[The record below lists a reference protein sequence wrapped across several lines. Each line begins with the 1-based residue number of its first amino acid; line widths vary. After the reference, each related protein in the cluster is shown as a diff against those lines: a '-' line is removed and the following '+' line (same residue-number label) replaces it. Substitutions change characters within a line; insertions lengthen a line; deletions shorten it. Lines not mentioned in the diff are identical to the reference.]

1 MTSYGGM
8 GEESESLA
16 DDFRVAENE
25 TLKMDER
32 RHCLLHWCM
41 KMTNVQLVF
50 LEVHR
55 TTRAEKGSYY
65 IDDIHT
71 H

>member
-8 GEESESLA
+8 GDESESLA

-32 RHCLLHWCM
+32 REKTLSSS
-41 KMTNVQLVF
+41 LVH
-50 LEVHR
+50 EN
-55 TTRAEKGSYY
+55 
-65 IDDIHT
+65 D
-71 H
+71 